1 MSYVCTGA
9 RVFVPGLA
17 SHASETTAWLKFL
30 EGQIR
35 TVYGPGRMLYWE
47 HMLYRVLAFS
57 AKGHAHWEFDDVP
70 ALFLEVLVGS
80 MGTERRLIV
89 SDKRLY
95 QRARQAF
102 PEVVASLVEIA
113 TENNYFSIELP
124 LLETEEIELDVAPT
138 LSLFGFQLIARR
150 TDNSLASNVYRWYS
164 PRRRALVTWP
174 PDDTFPF
181 G

>member
-17 SHASETTAWLKFL
+17 SHASETAAWRSFL

-35 TVYGPGRMLYWE
+35 TVYGPSRMLYWE

-57 AKGHAHWEFDDVP
+57 ATGQKKWEFDDVP

-113 TENNYFSIELP
+113 TENNYLSIELP
-124 LLETEEIELDVAPT
+124 LLETEEIELDVTAT
-138 LSLFGFQLIARR
+138 FSLFGFQLIARR

-174 PDDTFPF
+174 PDDAYPF

>member
-1 MSYVCTGA
+1 
-9 RVFVPGLA
+9 
-17 SHASETTAWLKFL
+17 
-30 EGQIR
+30 
-35 TVYGPGRMLYWE
+35 MLYWE

-57 AKGHAHWEFDDVP
+57 AKGQAHWEFDDVP

-102 PEVVASLVEIA
+102 PEAVASLVEIA
-113 TENNYFSIELP
+113 TENNYLSIEFP
-124 LLETEEIELDVAPT
+124 LLETEEIELDVAST

-150 TDNSLASNVYRWYS
+150 TGNSLASNVYRWYS
-164 PRRRALVTWP
+164 PRQRALVTWP
-174 PDDTFPF
+174 PDDACPF

>member
-57 AKGHAHWEFDDVP
+57 ATGQKKWEFDDVP

-113 TENNYFSIELP
+113 TENGYFSIELP
-124 LLETEEIELDVAPT
+124 LLEIEEIGLDASAT
-138 LSLFGFQLIARR
+138 LSLFGFRLEAKR
-150 TDNSLASNVYRWYS
+150 TESLLASNIYRWYS
-164 PRRRALVTWP
+164 PRRRALITWP
-174 PDDTFPF
+174 PDDATPF